1 MDEPS
6 VAELAS
12 WGDASLLDA
21 RIDRLAFD
29 EDWDGLLELRNL
41 CRSALERGPQL
52 WPVAARAEYRLALE
66 APGRWAGPLCEPGAG
81 RFAPGPLA
89 EVAAATHTWSELAP
103 HVPVGPG
110 AAHVAHERVLRG
122 EDLTSDATIDRSVI
136 DVPLVLQTWEPA
148 YPLAEYEVSEARF
161 PPPKAAPP
169 AGGLGP
175 PIDLS
180 GREVRTFEDR
190 DVSEALVELA
200 RTWSVESNGRAEA
213 AAVEGDACDAVAAF
227 GVREV
232 TMLQI
237 TPADAI
243 AHMAWTAASGGAYG
257 RRRGMAAGRFSA
269 WWAAASLCGMTDGWP
284 VSPSELG
291 EAVSELRWYLWD
303 SRMPSSGW
311 SLRLAVDDPADG
323 LAWAL
328 TATDST

>member
-1 MDEPS
+1 MTGEPS
-6 VAELAS
+6 VADLAS
-12 WGDASLLDA
+12 WGDAALLDA

-41 CRSALERGPQL
+41 CRVAVERGHQL
-52 WPVAARAEYRLALE
+52 WPVAARAEYRIALV
-66 APGRWAGPLCEPGAG
+66 APARWAGPLCEPGAG

-89 EVAAATHTWSELAP
+89 EVAATTHTWDELAP

-122 EDLTSDATIDRSVI
+122 EDLTAEVTVDRSVI
-136 DVPLVLQTWEPA
+136 DLPLALQPWEPA

-161 PPPKAAPP
+161 PAPP
-169 AGGLGP
+169 AKTGDVA
-175 PIDLS
+175 DLA
-180 GREVRTFEDR
+180 GRDARPVEDREV
-190 DVSEALVELA
+190 VEALVELA

-213 AAVEGDACDAVAAF
+213 VAVEGDAHDAVAAF
-227 GVREV
+227 GARDV
-232 TMLQI
+232 TVAQI
-237 TPADAI
+237 SPADALS
-243 AHMAWTAASGGAYG
+243 HMAWAAASGGAYG

-269 WWAAASLCGMTDGWP
+269 WWAAAALCGMTDSWP
-284 VSPSELG
+284 VPADELG
-291 EAVSELRWYLWD
+291 EAISELRWFLWD
-303 SRMPSSGW
+303 SRVPTTGW